1 MDECSRSSVK
11 KNKHKQS
18 KWHWRKK
25 TKNQNKLNG
34 ITFVQKKEEEET
46 KTKGE
51 FQQMQD
57 VAILQKTIFKKIKNK
72 KYKLIINNI

>member
-1 MDECSRSSVK
+1 MALEK
-11 KNKHKQS
+11 
-18 KWHWRKK
+18 
-25 TKNQNKLNG
+25 KNQNKLNG
-34 ITFVQKKEEEET
+34 IAFVQKKEEEKT

-72 KYKLIINNI
+72 KYKQIINNI

>member
-1 MDECSRSSVK
+1 MESHLYK
-11 KNKHKQS
+11 
-18 KWHWRKK
+18 
-25 TKNQNKLNG
+25 
-34 ITFVQKKEEEET
+34 KKEEEKT

-72 KYKLIINNI
+72 NKQIINNI